1 MSTLKSLE
9 GDTAKLARTTT
20 QNLGS
25 TVFDISLVY
34 FSRPMPLAEN
44 ETHQRRWYLARGRVK
59 LVFKYLY

>member
-34 FSRPMPLAEN
+34 FSIFPLYIV
-44 ETHQRRWYLARGRVK
+44 WVVS
-59 LVFKYLY
+59 LVT